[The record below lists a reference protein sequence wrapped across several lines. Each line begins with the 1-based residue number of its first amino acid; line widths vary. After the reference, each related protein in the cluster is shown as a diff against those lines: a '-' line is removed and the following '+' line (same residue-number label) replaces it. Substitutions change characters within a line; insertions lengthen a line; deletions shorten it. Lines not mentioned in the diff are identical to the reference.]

1 MHQNIF
7 SRFKWLVLTAC
18 FDKKLFCEDHVNLLP
33 DCLLNFLKMTI
44 RVHTYEIAKSDT
56 GTDERCKTPAKGT
69 FSQFDHIG
77 TSFAERRAFTD
88 GRT

>member
-1 MHQNIF
+1 MKLWPPAHIVYRMRQN
-7 SRFKWLVLTAC
+7 TA
-18 FDKKLFCEDHVNLLP
+18 DNGMP
-33 DCLLNFLKMTI
+33 FLKMTI